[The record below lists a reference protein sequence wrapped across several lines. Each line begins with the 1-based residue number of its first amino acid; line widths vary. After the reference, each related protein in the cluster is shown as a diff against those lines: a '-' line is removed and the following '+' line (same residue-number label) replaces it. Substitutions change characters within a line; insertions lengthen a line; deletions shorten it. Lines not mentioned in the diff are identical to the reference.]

1 MTTLLLFGS
10 FLALVAI
17 GVPIGIA
24 LGAASLL
31 AIAYIPFLSFDFY
44 ALGLVSGI
52 DSFTLI
58 AVVLFTLAGN
68 IMSQGGIS
76 RRLIAVADHLFG
88 RAPGDLGTVTIM
100 ACLFF
105 AAISGTGSA
114 TVAAIGLAMIPALVN
129 RGYDRAYASAMVAS
143 AGGLGVMIP
152 PSVVMIVYAVS
163 AGVSVTALF
172 MAGILPGVVI
182 ALTLIVYNIVQRRLR
197 PASVP
202 PVTSASA
209 LKASPVSVSS
219 GVGTTH
225 QGGWRATL
233 GVLNQAKLALLMP
246 VVVLGGIYAGIV
258 TPTESSAIAVVYAL
272 VVSVGVYR
280 ELPLGKLPGMM
291 LESALLVSAVLVI
304 IGASVAFGRIIALEQ
319 IPLKLSEFVL
329 DLTQSRV
336 IILIAAMALL
346 LVVGTFLETLAAI
359 VILTPVLLPVVTAL
373 GVDPVHFGI
382 VMIVALAIG
391 FVTPPL
397 GANLFMAAQVG
408 GVPFDRIARRILPWV
423 VTMIVALF
431 IIAFAPVISLGLPRV
446 FLDYGG

>member
-1 MTTLLLFGS
+1 MTAAILFGS
-10 FLALVAI
+10 FFALLVI

-24 LGAASLL
+24 LGTASLL
-31 AIAYIPFLSFDFY
+31 AIAWIPFLSFDLY

-58 AVVLFTLAGN
+58 AVVLFTLAGT

-76 RRLIAVADHLFG
+76 RRLIAVADAAFG

-114 TVAAIGLAMIPALVN
+114 TVAAIGLAMIPALVA
-129 RGYDRAYASAMVAS
+129 RGYERAYAGAMVAS

-172 MAGILPGVVI
+172 LAGVIPGIVV
-182 ALTLIVYNIVQRRLR
+182 AATLIAYNVIQRRR
-197 PASVP
+197 ASGPAAVAPEDAP
-202 PVTSASA
+202 PEDAPPEAPGLWAAV
-209 LKASPVSVSS
+209 
-219 GVGTTH
+219 
-225 QGGWRATL
+225 
-233 GVLNQAKLALLMP
+233 NDAKLALAMP
-246 VVVLGGIYAGIV
+246 LVVLGGIYSGIV
-258 TPTESSAIAVVYAL
+258 TPTESSAVAVVYAL
-272 VVSVGVYR
+272 VVSCLVYR
-280 ELPLGKLPGMM
+280 ELPLSALPKMM
-291 LESALLVSAVLVI
+291 LDSALLVSAVLVI

-319 IPLKLSEFVL
+319 IPSELAAIVL
-329 DLTQSRV
+329 EVTQSRAV
-336 IILIAAMALL
+336 VLLAAIVLL
-346 LVVGTFLETLAAI
+346 LIVGTFLETLAAI
-359 VILTPVLLPVVTAL
+359 VILTPVLLPIVTRL

-408 GVPFDRIARRILPWV
+408 RIPFDRIARRIFPWV
-423 VTMIVALF
+423 VTMIVALL
-431 IIAFAPVISLGLPRV
+431 IIAYLPFLSLGLPR
-446 FLDYGG
+446 LLLGY

>member
-1 MTTLLLFGS
+1 MTSAILFGS
-10 FLALVAI
+10 FFLLLVI

-24 LGAASLL
+24 LGTASLL
-31 AIAYIPFLSFDFY
+31 AIAYIPFLKFDLY

-58 AVVLFTLAGN
+58 AVVLFTMAGN

-76 RRLIAVADHLFG
+76 RRLVAVADHLFG
-88 RAPGDLGTVTIM
+88 HAPGDLGTVTIM

-114 TVAAIGLAMIPALVN
+114 TVAAIGLAMIPALVE
-129 RGYDRAYASAMVAS
+129 RGYDRAYSAAMVAS

-152 PSVVMIVYAVS
+152 PSVVMIVYAVA

-172 MAGILPGVVI
+172 MAGILPGIVI
-182 ALTLIVYNIVQRRLR
+182 ALTLIIYNVIQRRRADISVAPLPTYDWREKLR
-197 PASVP
+197 V
-202 PVTSASA
+202 V
-209 LKASPVSVSS
+209 
-219 GVGTTH
+219 
-225 QGGWRATL
+225 
-233 GVLNQAKLALLMP
+233 NEAKLALLMP
-246 VVVLGGIYAGIV
+246 LVVLGGIYGGIV
-258 TPTESSAIAVVYAL
+258 TPTESSAVAVVYAL
-272 VVSVGVYR
+272 IVSVFVYR
-280 ELPLGKLPGMM
+280 ELPLSSIPGLM

-319 IPLKLSEFVL
+319 IPLALSQFVL
-329 DLTQSRV
+329 ELTQSKYIV
-336 IILIAAMALL
+336 LLAAIVLL
-346 LVVGTFLETLAAI
+346 LIVGTFLETLAAI
-359 VILTPVLLPVVTAL
+359 VILTPVLLPMLTEL

-408 GVPFDRIARRILPWV
+408 QISFDRIARRILPWV
-423 VTMIVALF
+423 ITMIVALL
-431 IIAFAPVISLGLPRV
+431 IIAFVPWLSLGLPRL
-446 FLDYGG
+446 FLGYGL

>member
-1 MTTLLLFGS
+1 MTSVILFGT
-10 FLALVAI
+10 FFVLLAI

-24 LGAASLL
+24 LGSASLVT
-31 AIAYIPFLSFDFY
+31 IAYIPFLNFDLY
-44 ALGLVSGI
+44 ALGLISGI

-68 IMSQGGIS
+68 VMSQGGIS
-76 RRLIAVADHLFG
+76 RRLVRVADHLFG

-114 TVAAIGLAMIPALVN
+114 TVAAIGLAMIPSLVQ
-129 RGYDRAYASAMVAS
+129 RGYDRAYAGAMVAS

-172 MAGILPGVVI
+172 MAGVVPGVVI
-182 ALTLIVYNIVQRRLR
+182 ALTLIAYNVLARRGAQA
-197 PASVP
+197 PAELMP
-202 PVTSASA
+202 AT
-209 LKASPVSVSS
+209 
-219 GVGTTH
+219 
-225 QGGWRATL
+225 GWRETVAAI
-233 GVLNQAKLALLMP
+233 NDAKLAILMP
-246 VVVLGGIYAGIV
+246 LVVLGGIYAGIV
-258 TPTESSAIAVVYAL
+258 TPTESAAVAVVYAL
-272 VVSVGVYR
+272 AVSFFVYR
-280 ELPLGKLPGMM
+280 ELPLSLLPRIM

-319 IPLKLSEFVL
+319 IPLRLSEFVL
-329 DLTQSRV
+329 ALTQSKTV
-336 IILIAAMALL
+336 VLLAAIALL

-359 VILTPVLLPVVTAL
+359 VILTPVLLPVMTAL
-373 GVDPVHFGI
+373 GVDPVHLGI

-408 GVPFDRIARRILPWV
+408 RIPFDRIARRILPWV
-423 VTMIVALF
+423 GAMVVALL
-431 IIAFAPVISLGLPRV
+431 IIAFVPALSLGLPRL
-446 FLDYGG
+446 FLDY

>member
-1 MTTLLLFGS
+1 MTTAILFGA
-10 FLALVAI
+10 FFVLLAI

-24 LGAASLL
+24 LGAASML
-31 AIAYIPFLSFDFY
+31 AILYVPFLSLDLY

-68 IMSQGGIS
+68 VMAQGGIS
-76 RRLIAVADHLFG
+76 RRLVAVADRLFG
-88 RAPGDLGTVTIM
+88 HAPGDLGTVTIM

-114 TVAAIGLAMIPALVN
+114 TVAAIGLAMIPALVE
-129 RGYDRAYASAMVAS
+129 RGYDRAYAGAMVAS

-152 PSVVMIVYAVS
+152 PSVVMIVYAVA

-172 MAGILPGVVI
+172 AAGILPGFVI
-182 ALTLIVYNIVQRRLR
+182 ALALIAYNIFARRNV
-197 PASVP
+197 PATAAVISTP
-202 PVTSASA
+202 
-209 LKASPVSVSS
+209 
-219 GVGTTH
+219 
-225 QGGWRATL
+225 GWRETL
-233 GVLNQAKLALLMP
+233 RVMNRAKLALLMP
-246 VVVLGGIYAGIV
+246 LVVLGGIYGGIV
-258 TPTESSAIAVVYAL
+258 TPTESSAVAVVYAI
-272 VVSVGVYR
+272 VVSIFVYR
-280 ELPLGKLPGMM
+280 ELPFADLPKMM

-304 IGASVAFGRIIALEQ
+304 IGASVAFGRIIALER
-319 IPLKLSEFVL
+319 IPLELAQLVTSLTDSRALVL
-329 DLTQSRV
+329 L
-336 IILIAAMALL
+336 AAIVLL

-359 VILTPVLLPVVTAL
+359 VILTPVLLPVLTQL

-408 GVPFDRIARRILPWV
+408 RVPYDAIARRILPWV
-423 VTMIVALF
+423 AAM
-431 IIAFAPVISLGLPRV
+431 IIALLVIAYVPAISLALPRWM
-446 FLDYGG
+446 LDYGG

>member
-1 MTTLLLFGS
+1 MTSALLFGS
-10 FLALVAI
+10 FFLLLAI

-24 LGAASLL
+24 LGAASLI
-31 AIAYIPFLSFDFY
+31 AIAYIPFLNFDLY

-76 RRLIAVADHLFG
+76 NRLVRVADLAFG

-114 TVAAIGLAMIPALVN
+114 TVAAIGLAMIPALVA
-129 RGYDRAYASAMVAS
+129 RGYDRAYAGAMVAS

-152 PSVVMIVYAVS
+152 PSVVMIVYAVQ

-172 MAGILPGVVI
+172 MAGIVPGLVI
-182 ALTLIVYNIVQRRLR
+182 AATLIVYNWLNRRKVA
-197 PASVP
+197 PVVVEP
-202 PVTSASA
+202 PSRGA
-209 LKASPVSVSS
+209 LLA
-219 GVGTTH
+219 
-225 QGGWRATL
+225 A
-233 GVLNQAKLALLMP
+233 LNEAKLALLMP
-246 VVVLGGIYAGIV
+246 AVVLGGIYGGLV
-258 TPTESSAIAVVYAL
+258 TPTESSAVAVVYAL
-272 VVSVGVYR
+272 VVSVCVYR
-280 ELPLGKLPGMM
+280 ELPLRALPGMM
-291 LESALLVSAVLVI
+291 LESALLVSTVLVI

-319 IPLKLSEFVL
+319 IPQALSALVL
-329 DLTQSRV
+329 SLTQSKV
-336 IILIAAMALL
+336 LVLLAALALL
-346 LVVGTFLETLAAI
+346 LIVGTFLETLAAI
-359 VILTPVLLPVVTAL
+359 VILTPVLLPVMVKL

-382 VMIVALAIG
+382 IMIVALAIG

-408 GVPFDRIARRILPWV
+408 RIPFDAIARRILPWV
-423 VTMIVALF
+423 LAMIVALL
-431 IIAFAPVISLGLPRV
+431 IISFLPGLSLGLPRI

>member
-1 MTTLLLFGS
+1 MTSAILFGS
-10 FLALVAI
+10 FFVLLII

-24 LGAASLL
+24 LGSASLL
-31 AIAYIPFLSFDFY
+31 AIAYIPFLKFDFY
-44 ALGLVSGI
+44 ALGLISGI

-58 AVVLFTLAGN
+58 AVVLFTMAGN

-76 RRLIAVADHLFG
+76 RRLVAVADQLFG

-114 TVAAIGLAMIPALVN
+114 TVAAIGLAMIPALVE
-129 RGYDRAYASAMVAS
+129 RGYDRAYSAAMVAS

-152 PSVVMIVYAVS
+152 PSVVMIVYAVA

-172 MAGILPGVVI
+172 MAGILPGFVI
-182 ALTLIVYNIVQRRLR
+182 ALTLIVYNVIQRRRADVPAAPLPAHHWREKLR
-197 PASVP
+197 AV
-202 PVTSASA
+202 
-209 LKASPVSVSS
+209 
-219 GVGTTH
+219 
-225 QGGWRATL
+225 
-233 GVLNQAKLALLMP
+233 NQAKLALLMP
-246 VVVLGGIYAGIV
+246 VVVLGGIYGGIV
-258 TPTESSAIAVVYAL
+258 TPTESSAVAVVYAL
-272 VVSVGVYR
+272 IVSVFVYR
-280 ELPLGKLPGMM
+280 ELPLRRIPAMM

-304 IGASVAFGRIIALEQ
+304 IGASVAFGRIIALER
-319 IPLKLSEFVL
+319 IPLELSQFVL
-329 DLTQSRV
+329 EMTQSKSLV
-336 IILIAAMALL
+336 LLAAIALL

-359 VILTPVLLPVVTAL
+359 VILTPVLLPVLTSL

-408 GVPFDRIARRILPWV
+408 QISFDRIARRILPWV
-423 VTMIVALF
+423 LTMIVALL
-431 IIAFAPVISLGLPRV
+431 IIAFVPWISLGLPRL
-446 FLDYGG
+446 FLGYGQ

>member
-1 MTTLLLFGS
+1 MTSAILFGS
-10 FLALVAI
+10 FFTLLAI

-24 LGAASLL
+24 LGSASLI
-31 AIAYIPFLSFDFY
+31 AIAWIPFLNFDLY
-44 ALGLVSGI
+44 ALGLISGI

-76 RRLIAVADHLFG
+76 RRLIRVADNVFG

-114 TVAAIGLAMIPALVN
+114 TVAAIGLAMIPALVA
-129 RGYDRAYASAMVAS
+129 RGYDRAYAGAMVAS

-172 MAGILPGVVI
+172 MAGIVPGIVI
-182 ALTLIVYNIVQRRLR
+182 ALTLIVYNILRRRGVQA
-197 PASVP
+197 PAEP
-202 PVTSASA
+202 QPRATWRETLSA
-209 LKASPVSVSS
+209 L
-219 GVGTTH
+219 
-225 QGGWRATL
+225 
-233 GVLNQAKLALLMP
+233 NEAKLALIMP
-246 VVVLGGIYAGIV
+246 LVVLGGIYAGIV
-258 TPTESSAIAVVYAL
+258 TPTESSAVAVVYAL
-272 VVSVGVYR
+272 IVSCFVYR
-280 ELPLGKLPGMM
+280 ELPFRDLPAMM

-319 IPLKLSEFVL
+319 IPLELSQLVL
-329 DLTQSRV
+329 GLTQSWIV
-336 IILIAAMALL
+336 VLLAAIVLL
-346 LVVGTFLETLAAI
+346 LIVGTFLETLAAI
-359 VILTPVLLPVVTAL
+359 VILTPVLLPVMTEL

-408 GVPFDRIARRILPWV
+408 RVPFDDIARRIFPWV
-423 VTMIVALF
+423 VAMIVALL
-431 IIAFAPVISLGLPRV
+431 IIAFIPALSLGLPRI
-446 FLDYGG
+446 FLDYGD

>member
-1 MTTLLLFGS
+1 MTSAILFGS
-10 FLALVAI
+10 FFLLLAI

-31 AIAYIPFLSFDFY
+31 AIAYIPFLNFDLY

-76 RRLIAVADHLFG
+76 NRLVRVADLAFG

-114 TVAAIGLAMIPALVN
+114 TVAAIGLAMIPALVA
-129 RGYDRAYASAMVAS
+129 RGYDRAYAGAMVAS

-152 PSVVMIVYAVS
+152 PSVVMIVYAVQ

-172 MAGILPGVVI
+172 MAGIVPGFVI
-182 ALTLIVYNIVQRRLR
+182 AATLIAYNWLKRRG
-197 PASVP
+197 VP
-202 PVTSASA
+202 PVIAEPPSRGA
-209 LKASPVSVSS
+209 LWAAINS
-219 GVGTTH
+219 
-225 QGGWRATL
+225 
-233 GVLNQAKLALLMP
+233 AKLALLMP
-246 VVVLGGIYAGIV
+246 VVVLGGIYGGLV
-258 TPTESSAIAVVYAL
+258 TPTESSAVAVVYAL
-272 VVSVGVYR
+272 IVSVFVYR
-280 ELPLGKLPGMM
+280 ELPLRALPAMM
-291 LESALLVSAVLVI
+291 LESALLVSTVLVI

-319 IPLKLSEFVL
+319 IPQALSALVL
-329 DLTQSRV
+329 SLTQSK
-336 IILIAAMALL
+336 LIVLLAALALL
-346 LVVGTFLETLAAI
+346 LIVGTFLETLAAI
-359 VILTPVLLPVVTAL
+359 VILTPVLLPVMVKL

-382 VMIVALAIG
+382 IMIVALAIG

-408 GVPFDRIARRILPWV
+408 RIPFDQIARRILPWV
-423 VTMIVALF
+423 LAMIVALLIITF
-431 IIAFAPVISLGLPRV
+431 IPWLSLGLPRL